1 MSLRFGILGL
11 LTEAP
16 LHGYQVK
23 QRFEALL
30 GGTWEVNIG
39 QVYSTMQRL
48 ERDGLVVAVGE
59 RGDRGK
65 QAYEL
70 TERGRRELDA
80 WLAEP
85 EAEPQELRQEL
96 FVKLLLIRRLANGN
110 LHELLMRQRRVY
122 LQRLRDLADLER
134 RVRQEGRE
142 DLVLLVMG
150 AVLHT
155 EADLKWL
162 DAYVEELANLKPY
175 RPEQPG
181 HNAEG

>member
-11 LTEAP
+11 LAEEP
-16 LHGYQVK
+16 LHGYEVK
-23 QRFEALL
+23 SRFETML

-39 QVYSTMQRL
+39 QVYTTLQRL
-48 ERDGLVVAVGE
+48 ERDGLVAMVGN

-70 TERGRRELDA
+70 TDGGQRELHA

-110 LHELLMRQRRVY
+110 LHELLLRQRRVY
-122 LQRLRDLADLER
+122 LQRLRDLAALER
-134 RVRQEGRE
+134 RVRQEGRD
-142 DLVLLVMG
+142 DLVLLVTG

-155 EADLKWL
+155 EADIKWL
-162 DAYVEELANLKPY
+162 DVCLEEMNNLDSLNTH
-175 RPEQPG
+175 G
-181 HNAEG
+181 GGGT

>member
-1 MSLRFGILGL
+1 MSLKFGILGL
-11 LTEAP
+11 LTEEP

-39 QVYSTMQRL
+39 QVYSTLQRL
-48 ERDGLVVAVGE
+48 ERDGLVAAAGD

-70 TERGRRELDA
+70 TDGGRRELDA

-85 EAEPQELRQEL
+85 EAEPQELREEL

-122 LQRLRDLADLER
+122 LQRLHDLADLER
-134 RVRQEGRE
+134 RVRREGRD

-150 AVLHT
+150 VVLHT
-155 EADLKWL
+155 EADIKWL
-162 DAYVEELANLKPY
+162 DAYVEELANLTPY
-175 RPEQPG
+175 RPDHSE
-181 HNAEG
+181 HVEE